1 MMRWRKR
8 RAGSSAVGTSSH
20 SPIAGRA
27 SRLVWS
33 AVIAVLLY
41 AAWGAGRPYLDH
53 FGLQDKMLDVC
64 RLPRATNPDER
75 VLDRLMKEVREQ
87 QLEPYIGRGSFQVTT
102 TDVRRRITLEYDR
115 EIRLLPGLTRKVHFR
130 AEQNQLLPKTA
141 PSRSDDLRFDGP

>member
-1 MMRWRKR
+1 MGSAGHE
-8 RAGSSAVGTSSH
+8 RA
-20 SPIAGRA
+20 AGHL
-27 SRLVWS
+27 SRPVWP
-33 AVIAVLLY
+33 AVIATLLY
-41 AAWGAGRPYLDH
+41 AAWGTGRPYLDH

-75 VLDRLMKEVREQ
+75 ILDRLMKEVREQ

-141 PSRSDDLRFDGP
+141 PSRSDELRFDGP